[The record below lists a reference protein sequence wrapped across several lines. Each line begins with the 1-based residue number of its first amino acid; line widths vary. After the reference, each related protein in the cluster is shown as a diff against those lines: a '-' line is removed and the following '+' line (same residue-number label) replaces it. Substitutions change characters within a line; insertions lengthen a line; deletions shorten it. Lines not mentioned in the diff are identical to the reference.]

1 MISTL
6 QLRLFQ
12 VTPSEKLLNQS
23 AHPAALALL
32 DSALIDDE
40 NLRKRLA
47 QANTVRDLL
56 ACFEASDKESNRR
69 TTLALHNVLSS
80 LDSSIAWDPVQ
91 RGIRVSDYTNLAQ
104 GSHRHFYSAR
114 YAKLGADQTVGG
126 QVIFNV
132 EVRNRGVFS
141 ERLAVADIIDDL
153 LLVSGS
159 RPLHL
164 PAFDLR
170 RNNSCVVT
178 GFSRRPLFYNVE
190 GSQES
195 WGEFLIRHGRMTE
208 EEVNQR
214 MAAYEAGRKSEAE
227 IPIAWCRHG
236 GSTKSYAYPARDL
249 VLTAST
255 SLQGYVDDRR
265 HKNLPASLVEAGNL
279 CATGFKAIRDSMD
292 DKASVFSELESVLSE
307 WFVHTPSRQASCF
320 ELKYEH
326 ARDVRRKQ
334 KYSLKTITT
343 SAHALTELNSR
354 NVLLYPIDGTSE
366 QSKQTFL
373 GYFNGGQAAKLGFN
387 FSVLDYHQQIAIE
400 QPLTIVERIV
410 EAVGPG
416 ANVVM
421 AWRRRSNGQLTNNRL
436 VEFEFMRHGIAVQHV
451 VDEGQRGNANKV
463 GHLLQGMR
471 EKFALHPPRQLETD
485 SPFDLSIGL
494 DISRYGGQDI
504 PAFPV
509 MVDNQGNALMHL
521 PKEFKRGIKERR
533 STTELISALDT
544 VSSGHPLKILFLRDG
559 YAYEDYDAIATA
571 LPHIELT
578 VLSLRKNLLGTFSD
592 DMPRGALYAVYA
604 NHDDKRFIFGVNA
617 RLGETA
623 RINNV
628 HMVEIVRNP
637 GLYSKD
643 TLAHILIELSQQNR
657 SSELEIS
664 SLPFPIAYAD
674 RSAWTVRDMMQD
686 RQLRKYV
693 RLVYPDEVNT
703 HGDEGEFIYSTI
715 REYITER
722 PNGYAFAV

>member
-23 AHPAALALL
+23 AHSAALALL

-40 NLRKRLA
+40 SLQKRLS
-47 QANTVRDLL
+47 QASTVRDLL
-56 ACFEASDKESNRR
+56 ACFDTSNKDSNRR
-69 TTLALHNVLSS
+69 MTLALHNVLSS
-80 LDSSIAWDPVQ
+80 LNAPIAWEPIQ

-114 YAKLGADQTVGG
+114 FAKLSADRTVGG

-132 EVRNRGVFS
+132 EVRNKGLFS

-159 RPLHL
+159 RPLYL

-170 RNNSCVVT
+170 RSNSCVVT
-178 GFSRRPLFYNVE
+178 GFSRSPLYYNVE

-195 WGEFLIRHGRMTE
+195 WGEFLIRHGRMTQ
-208 EEVNQR
+208 EEVDQR
-214 MAAYEAGRKSEAE
+214 MAAYEAGRKAEAE

-236 GSTKSYAYPARDL
+236 HSTKSYAYPAWDL

-255 SLQGYVDDRR
+255 ALQGYVDDRR
-265 HKNLPASLVEAGNL
+265 HKDLPASLVEAGCL
-279 CATGFKAIRDSMD
+279 CATGFKAIRDSME
-292 DKASVFSELESVLSE
+292 DKALVFTELESALSE
-307 WFVHTPSRQASCF
+307 WFVHTPSRQATCF
-320 ELKYEH
+320 KLKYEQ
-326 ARDVRRKQ
+326 ARDVRRKH
-334 KYSLKTITT
+334 KYSLKTLTA
-343 SAHALTELNSR
+343 SAHELTELNSR

-366 QSKQTFL
+366 QSKKIFL
-373 GYFNGGQAAKLGFN
+373 GYFNGGQAAKLGFS
-387 FSVLDYHQQIAIE
+387 FKVLDYHQQIAIE

-416 ANVVM
+416 ANIVM

-485 SPFDLSIGL
+485 SPFDLSLGL

-509 MVDNQGNALMHL
+509 MVDNQGNALLYL

-533 STTELISALDT
+533 STSELIAALDA
-544 VSSGHPLKILFLRDG
+544 VSSGQPLKILFLRDG
-559 YAYEDYDAIATA
+559 YAYEDYDAIAAA

-592 DMPRGALYAVYA
+592 EMPCGALYALYA
-604 NHDDKRFIFGVNA
+604 DHDDNRFVFGVNA
-617 RLGETA
+617 RLGEAA
-623 RINNV
+623 RINSV
-628 HMVEIVRNP
+628 HMVEIICNP

-657 SSELEIS
+657 SSEFEIS

-674 RSAWTVRDMMQD
+674 RSAWVVRDMMQD

-693 RLVYPDEVNT
+693 RSAYPDDVNT
-703 HGDEGEFIYSTI
+703 FGDEGDFIYSVI
-715 REYITER
+715 RNYITKR

>member
-6 QLRLFQ
+6 QLCLFQ

-23 AHPAALALL
+23 AHSAVLGLL

-40 NLRKRLA
+40 NLRKRLS
-47 QANTVRDLL
+47 QASTVRDLL
-56 ACFEASDKESNRR
+56 ACFEKTDKDSNRR

-80 LDSSIAWDPVQ
+80 LDSPIAWDPVQ

-114 YAKLGADQTVGG
+114 YVKLGADQTVGG

-170 RNNSCVVT
+170 HNNSCVVT
-178 GFSRRPLFYNVE
+178 GFSRRPLYYNVE

-208 EEVNQR
+208 EEVDQR
-214 MAAYEAGRKSEAE
+214 MAAYEAGRKAEAE

-236 GSTKSYAYPARDL
+236 ASTKSYAYPARDL

-265 HKNLPASLVEAGNL
+265 HKDLPASLVEAGSL
-279 CATGFKAIRDSMD
+279 CATGFKVIRDRME
-292 DKASVFSELESVLSE
+292 DKALVFTELESVLSE
-307 WFVHTPSRQASCF
+307 WFVHTPSRQAACF
-320 ELKYEH
+320 ELKYEE

-334 KYSLKTITT
+334 KYSLKTLTA
-343 SAHALTELNSR
+343 SAHELTELNSR

-366 QSKQTFL
+366 QSKKTFL
-373 GYFNGGQAAKLGFN
+373 GYFNGGQAAKLGFSFN
-387 FSVLDYHQQIAIE
+387 VLDFHQQIAIE
-400 QPLTIVERIV
+400 KPLTIVERIV
-410 EAVGPG
+410 ETVGPG

-421 AWRRRSNGQLTNNRL
+421 AWRKRSNGQLTNNRL

-471 EKFALHPPRQLETD
+471 EKFALHPPRQLDTD
-485 SPFDLSIGL
+485 SPFDLTLGL
-494 DISRYGGQDI
+494 DVSRHGGQDI

-509 MVDNQGNALMHL
+509 MVDNQGNALLHL

-533 STTELISALDT
+533 STDELITALDA
-544 VSSGHPLKILFLRDG
+544 VSSGQPLKILFLRDG
-559 YAYEDYDAIATA
+559 YAYEDYDAVAAA

-578 VLSLRKNLLGTFSD
+578 VLSLRKNLLGTFAD
-592 DMPRGALYAVYA
+592 EMPHGALYALYA
-604 NHDDKRFIFGVNA
+604 DHDVNRFVFGVNA
-617 RLGETA
+617 RLGEA
-623 RINNV
+623 ASINSV

-643 TLAHILIELSQQNR
+643 TLAHILIDLSQQNR

-674 RSAWTVRDMMQD
+674 RSAWVLRDMMQD

-693 RLVYPDEVNT
+693 RSTYPNDVNIF
-703 HGDEGEFIYSTI
+703 GDEGEFIYSVI
-715 REYITER
+715 RNYVNER
-722 PNGYAFAV
+722 PSGYAFAI